1 MAGEQTF
8 MKSRK
13 TAGRI
18 TNFAFQLETV
28 QKQVLNQ
35 PSHARLEEAMLQKNN
50 NNNNYQPKKL
60 FTW

>member
-1 MAGEQTF
+1 